1 MRLSTWMNPLP
12 GAEPSVAD
20 RLVALRCAMQI
31 TPNTV
36 LSSGASEAGEITT
49 VARRFG
55 DWLAEASD
63 DNDRIIRR
71 AVLVMVCDKADE
83 ETTQNRL
90 RPLMKELHHLR
101 ERLCFVCPQTTRGPP
116 LTTPYWRHSV
126 TAAPALHV
134 TCTGH
139 SQT

>member
-1 MRLSTWMNPLP
+1 MRLSMWMNPLP

-31 TPNTV
+31 IPNAV

-49 VARRFG
+49 VARRFE

-83 ETTQNRL
+83 ETAQNRL
-90 RPLMKELHHLR
+90 RPLMKELYHY
-101 ERLCFVCPQTTRGPP
+101 VTR
-116 LTTPYWRHSV
+116 
-126 TAAPALHV
+126 
-134 TCTGH
+134 
-139 SQT
+139 